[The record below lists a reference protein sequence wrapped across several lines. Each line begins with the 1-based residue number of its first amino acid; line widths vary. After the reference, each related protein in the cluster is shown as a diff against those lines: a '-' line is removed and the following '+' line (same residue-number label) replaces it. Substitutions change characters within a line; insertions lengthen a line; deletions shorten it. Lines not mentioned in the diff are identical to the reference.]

1 MAEDQAM
8 EKISSEDEDDKN
20 RKKKKEDYL
29 SDPEFFSCVLQPS
42 PADSDPEYIGI
53 RRLLLH
59 RKAQSGVVLRKD
71 WRCNG
76 KGYVGYRNY
85 INRSRNW
92 ESMHVPSHSSTPG
105 QRLLKFHTCYNLQPV
120 VMIILY
126 MEVPVMNGRWI
137 SSPAPFSLSFEVDS
151 LTSSRELRSG
161 NQALSHRLSFST
173 NASDSDRPYIKRAE
187 PAYSFVGMHCIF
199 DQCKA
204 MVTVVKF
211 GHMSSDILAYGAS
224 DGTLTVCNVS
234 EPPSIIKQLIGHSK
248 DVTGWIDWIRVLV
261 CYVNNPDVKSFIS
274 GYFDFTSSNQYIAS
288 SSMDKTVRIWEI
300 SKGLCIRVM
309 YGVTSQLCIRF
320 HPVFNFSTGRVI
332 CKTVFD
338 NEVTAMD
345 HDHTGQLIFCG
356 DAQGSV
362 YSVSMDSRTGS
373 LSRTH
378 THRSGNKHKS
388 PVSTMQYR
396 TFSLLARGPVLLAFT
411 RDGNLS
417 FFSVALEVQGYL
429 TIRCS
434 LQLSSRLH
442 SIRASFCP
450 LLSLEKGEYI
460 VVGSEDANVYFYDL
474 TRPRHPCVNKLQGHG
489 YPVIGVA
496 WNHGENFLASSDFGG
511 TVIVWKRAKTG

>member
-8 EKISSEDEDDKN
+8 EKISSEEEHDKN
-20 RKKKKEDYL
+20 GKKKKEDCL

-85 INRSRNW
+85 INKPRNW
-92 ESMHVPSHSSTPG
+92 ESMPVPSHSSTPG
-105 QRLLKFHTCYNLQPV
+105 QS
-120 VMIILY
+120 
-126 MEVPVMNGRWI
+126 GRWI
-137 SSPAPFSLSFEVDS
+137 SSSAPISLSFEVDS
-151 LTSSRELRSG
+151 WTSSRDLRSG

-173 NASDSDRPYIKRAE
+173 NASDSDRPHIKRAE

-234 EPPSIIKQLIGHSK
+234 EPPSVIKQLIGHSK
-248 DVTGWIDWIRVLV
+248 DVTD
-261 CYVNNPDVKSFIS
+261 
-274 GYFDFTSSNQYIAS
+274 FDFTSSNQYIAS

-320 HPVFNFSTGRVI
+320 HPVNNNFLSVGNANKEITVFNFSTGRVI

-373 LSRTH
+373 LSRAH

-474 TRPRHPCVNKLQGHG
+474 TRPRHPCVNKLQGHS

-511 TVIVWKRAKTG
+511 TVIVWKRAKTS